1 MLGLRACATTPS
13 LHSIHCLGTG
23 LLPTFLSGAG
33 PVLYPG
39 VSHAPGSSLGN
50 NHHADLRYE
59 ASLGAACCSPGT
71 GWVTSP
77 WTDVFSCQKD
87 PSASTQRAYH
97 ILSTWGFE
105 SSSVCLKYS

>member
-1 MLGLRACATTPS
+1 MPS
-13 LHSIHCLGTG
+13 LYLNHWSGTG

-50 NHHADLRYE
+50 NHHAGLHYE

-77 WTDVFSCQKD
+77 WTDVFSYQKD
-87 PSASTQRAYH
+87 PSALTQRAYH
-97 ILSTWGFE
+97 TFFLHGVLYLPVFA
-105 SSSVCLKYS
+105 